1 MSALLENKPE
11 YQTVSIMIADW
22 DKHSGSPIA
31 KELKVT
37 HQATL
42 IMFKDGVELDRV
54 EWSSNEA
61 AIEPLF
67 QAAIKS

>member
-1 MSALLENKPE
+1 
-11 YQTVSIMIADW
+11 MIADW